1 MAEILVQNFQKLIEH
16 VEEERTVLKCMTN
29 MRDLAH
35 SNCPTDIKTKLYRV
49 EEALSQLEEYSSD
62 FEAYIDSEI
71 KSLHALHK
79 LKQYVALQNQDIACM
94 DSKLPTFF
102 QQPSSSTTDLESVL
116 LIEKEEFEAV
126 PKSTRNRVTLTQ
138 IIESLGLI
146 KGMIK
151 TKQNV
156 LSLYRHIYIPQPIC
170 RILT

>member
-1 MAEILVQNFQKLIEH
+1 MAENLVQNFQNLIEH

-35 SNCPTDIKTKLYRV
+35 SNCPTDIKAKLSRV

-62 FEAYIDSEI
+62 FETYIDGEI
-71 KSLHALHK
+71 KSLQALHK
-79 LKQYVALQNQDIACM
+79 LKQYVALQNQDIA
-94 DSKLPTFF
+94 SVGNNLPTFF
-102 QQPSSSTTDLESVL
+102 QQPSTSATDSESL

-126 PKSTRNRVTLTQ
+126 PKSTRSRVTLTQ

-146 KGMIK
+146 NSMIR

-156 LSLYRHIYIPQPIC
+156 K
-170 RILT
+170 